1 MHIKIVVN
9 SFPSYSETFL
19 FNMVVGLQS
28 KGHRV
33 SVCSMAPS
41 LHYDLYKS
49 RMNEWSGEIDVIP
62 FSKNKIQMIFIVL
75 RILLFNKL
83 NLISKIKM
91 YGFKSA
97 LLKTIYEFYLQKNN
111 PDIIHFAYSGIGI
124 KFLEVIPLIKNS
136 SAKVYV
142 SCRGS
147 AEKVK
152 PIVES
157 KRAEDLREL
166 FSLCD
171 RVHCVSKDMLVG
183 LNKYGLDP
191 SKTFINFPSVNTNY
205 FKREATYNAIAN
217 SKTKIVTTGRLH
229 FQKGY
234 VYALHAMKILKDEG
248 LDFEYSII
256 GSGPDLELIKY
267 LINELNLESNVHL
280 LGKISSE
287 EVKRVLNDSDIFLLP
302 SLYEGIANAALEAM
316 ALDLPIISTNSGGM
330 EEVIVNGLNG
340 IIVKRFDS
348 IGIANALK
356 ILIEKTDLR
365 KQISGESR
373 KVILEKF
380 NIDRQL
386 EIFEKEYS
394 QINNINHEK
403 F

>member
-1 MHIKIVVN
+1 
-9 SFPSYSETFL
+9 
-19 FNMVVGLQS
+19 
-28 KGHRV
+28 
-33 SVCSMAPS
+33 
-41 LHYDLYKS
+41 
-49 RMNEWSGEIDVIP
+49 
-62 FSKNKIQMIFIVL
+62 
-75 RILLFNKL
+75 
-83 NLISKIKM
+83 
-91 YGFKSA
+91 
-97 LLKTIYEFYLQKNN
+97 
-111 PDIIHFAYSGIGI
+111 
-124 KFLEVIPLIKNS
+124 
-136 SAKVYV
+136 
-142 SCRGS
+142 
-147 AEKVK
+147 
-152 PIVES
+152 
-157 KRAEDLREL
+157 
-166 FSLCD
+166 
-171 RVHCVSKDMLVG
+171 
-183 LNKYGLDP
+183 
-191 SKTFINFPSVNTNY
+191 
-205 FKREATYNAIAN
+205 
-217 SKTKIVTTGRLH
+217 
-229 FQKGY
+229 
-234 VYALHAMKILKDEG
+234 MKILKDEG